1 MYKASYT
8 VTSVGQAPN
17 VERGQRMRKY
27 VITMSIRMACIAA
40 IPFVQGWWILV
51 CTLGAVF
58 LPYIAV
64 VLANVKESST
74 EDSLPDG
81 VVLELESVDAEAQS
95 WPSDAAKTMIVGDET
110 SIRVTRVE
118 RDE

>member
-1 MYKASYT
+1 MTKPSYT
-8 VTSVGQAPN
+8 VTSVGQAPS

-40 IPFVQGWWILV
+40 MPFVQGWWILV
-51 CTLGAVF
+51 CAIGAVF

-64 VLANVKESST
+64 VIANVKEGAG
-74 EDSLPDG
+74 EDSQPEAA
-81 VVLELESVDAEAQS
+81 VLALESVDAA
-95 WPSDAAKTMIVGDET
+95 PTAYSDVNNPAVIVGDES

-118 RDE
+118 KND